1 MNATVKRAE
10 LLDALGAIKPY
21 LGKRPE
27 LAFYVLAPG
36 PKDLIAYTWNGND
49 ALMIEVKARTVA
61 GKDVVLLP
69 PGAVAFLSA
78 VTAKDVTLSSTVKVE
93 KQDLQGKGHYDY
105 SVQPSKWIE
114 GEVEHIKI
122 RHYTVHVAAGSSHT
136 SYPTGD
142 PDAFKV
148 GLTMADIKNLKSVSL
163 PQLSD
168 GLEECSY
175 ALAKGREQYD
185 ILRTVCMA
193 STKRGLDLVACDGY
207 RLAVVPLTTK
217 AKLPERLAIADAV
230 VAVLKGWKG
239 RTTIRWKAKANEVTR
254 IVFQNGP
261 YTLVTSNVG
270 TYPDYTKMLPPKLV
284 KGIVVSNKALTEAV
298 KVCSTLVGAEGTV
311 RLVTKGKN
319 LQVIGLIDGS
329 ESVTE
334 FPVKGRIKQAY
345 TAKYLLE
352 MLKHVGETVEIRHPA
367 GHGTFAIAIVR
378 SGSAY
383 HVMMPREVDEW
394 RPKPPPTP
402 AVKSEPLSAV
412 AAGG

>member
-10 LLDALGAIKPY
+10 LLEALGAIKPY

-27 LAFYVLAPG
+27 LAYYVLVPG
-36 PKDLIAYTWNGND
+36 ARSLTAYTWSGND
-49 ALMIEVKARTVA
+49 ALMIEVKARTIR
-61 GKDVVLLP
+61 GTDTVLLP
-69 PGAVAFLSA
+69 PAAVAFLSA
-78 VTAKDVTLSSTVKVE
+78 VTAKEVTLSSTITVE
-93 KQDLQGKGHYDY
+93 RKDLPGKGHWDY
-105 SVQPSKWIE
+105 SVQPSKWVE

-122 RHYTVHVAAGSSHT
+122 RHCTVHVDAGSSRT

-142 PDAFKV
+142 PGAFKV
-148 GLTMADIKNLKSVSL
+148 GLTMADIRNLKSVSL

-185 ILRTVCMA
+185 ILRTVCLA

-217 AKLPERLAIADAV
+217 VKLPERLAIADAV

-239 RTTIRWKAKANEVTR
+239 RITLRWKAKNNEVTR
-254 IVFQNGP
+254 IVFQSGP

-311 RLVTKGKN
+311 RLVTRGRN

-329 ESVTE
+329 ESVTVI
-334 FPVKGRIKQAY
+334 PAKGRIRQAY
-345 TAKYLLE
+345 MAKHLLE

-383 HVMMPREVDEW
+383 HIMMPREVAEW
-394 RPKPPPTP
+394 RPKPPAEP
-402 AVKSEPLSAV
+402 AAKSEPLSAV